1 MQRYKCSCHM
11 AGCNSVARNVP
22 AVSIKHLL
30 SALADAQHR
39 FPDHSLRDSKRCATQ
54 PRFVPRNGLVA
65 GLLLQSH
72 SSLNLAPQER
82 SDRCSGLANTSGSR
96 SPRSSSPPSRPS
108 PSCSC
113 IQWGRCPRARREAG
127 LERLA
132 PIYSRRRPAA
142 YMPYETRS
150 RRDAGPPAEERL
162 ASRGWLSLSPTPGC
176 IRAIQHHKQKRCT
189 GLQAAIWKC
198 ILSCSRSVHLSDIL
212 LH

>member
-1 MQRYKCSCHM
+1 MAAAMGLLWYRHGPWLHHGRAMAVPWWPPWRSHGTAMGHGSAMAVPWQCHGGRHG
-11 AGCNSVARNVP
+11 ASRE
-22 AVSIKHLL
+22 
-30 SALADAQHR
+30 DAQ
-39 FPDHSLRDSKRCATQ
+39 Q
-54 PRFVPRNGLVA
+54 PYK
-65 GLLLQSH
+65 
-72 SSLNLAPQER
+72 
-82 SDRCSGLANTSGSR
+82 NTH
-96 SPRSSSPPSRPS
+96 
-108 PSCSC
+108 
-113 IQWGRCPRARREAG
+113 RREAG